1 MNEGDQIT
9 TQANAVFYGL
19 FGCCRMVLEF
29 WDPWVQVLSARFS
42 GSFHSL
48 KNDLKHLGAL

>member
-9 TQANAVFYGL
+9 TQANAVLMGCLVVVGWFWS
-19 FGCCRMVLEF
+19 FGTVGFRFCR
-29 WDPWVQVLSARFS
+29 PS
-42 GSFHSL
+42 GSRALFTL